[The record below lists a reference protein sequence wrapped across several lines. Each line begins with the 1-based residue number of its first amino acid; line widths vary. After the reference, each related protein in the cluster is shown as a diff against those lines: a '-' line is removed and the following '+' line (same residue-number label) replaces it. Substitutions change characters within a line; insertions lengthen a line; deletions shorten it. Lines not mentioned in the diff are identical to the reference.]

1 LLVEVDS
8 SVWSQELTLMKR
20 KIMREINRRIGRE
33 AIEHVHFVLGGSK
46 PHDPIGNS
54 GKDEEDAQG

>member
-1 LLVEVDS
+1 
-8 SVWSQELTLMKR
+8 MKR